1 MVEFNSLDLLLH
13 LRNRACGRERIMTG
27 IYILFGGMMLFAG
40 TITLL
45 DLIAR
50 RRRKAQKR

>member
-1 MVEFNSLDLLLH
+1 
-13 LRNRACGRERIMTG
+13 MTG

-50 RRRKAQKR
+50 RRRKAQRR

>member
-1 MVEFNSLDLLLH
+1 M
-13 LRNRACGRERIMTG
+13 IG

-45 DLIAR
+45 DFIAR
-50 RRRKAQKR
+50 RRRKAQRR